1 MKLCGLLGKQCPRC
15 ALCLLDL
22 YRSRWVWAPRKIS
35 ASISIGRAMRAAMA
49 ADMPSRRARDAI
61 GQAKRR
67 PQRQRLPQGQTP
79 ASGPL
84 NRSAIG
90 VRRIESTAPKRSRR
104 LRYVFLIEKIRREKL
119 HRGNHPRSTPH
130 RGNEELMSKFTGNR
144 AAPINAREL
153 PANGGVKV
161 TPHPAANNWKSP
173 TPNPLGT
180 EWHSPSP
187 SSHPALVGSSANAA
201 AMAGLG
207 ATPKRIG

>member
-1 MKLCGLLGKQCPRC
+1 
-15 ALCLLDL
+15 
-22 YRSRWVWAPRKIS
+22 
-35 ASISIGRAMRAAMA
+35 
-49 ADMPSRRARDAI
+49 
-61 GQAKRR
+61 
-67 PQRQRLPQGQTP
+67 
-79 ASGPL
+79 
-84 NRSAIG
+84 
-90 VRRIESTAPKRSRR
+90 
-104 LRYVFLIEKIRREKL
+104 
-119 HRGNHPRSTPH
+119 
-130 RGNEELMSKFTGNR
+130 MSKFTGNR